1 VYTSSLSARCS
12 FCWEANVVIG
22 FGMTLCN
29 CWETTVPS
37 APAQLVGMAH
47 TPTEYGLNGMADVG
61 GIG

>member
-1 VYTSSLSARCS
+1 
-12 FCWEANVVIG
+12 
-22 FGMTLCN
+22 MTLCN

-61 GIG
+61 GIGWPIYWGG